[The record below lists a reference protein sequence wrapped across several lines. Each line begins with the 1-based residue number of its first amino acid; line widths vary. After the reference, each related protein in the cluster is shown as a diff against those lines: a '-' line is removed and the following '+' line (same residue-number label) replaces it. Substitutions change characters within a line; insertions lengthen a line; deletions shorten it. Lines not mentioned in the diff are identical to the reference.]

1 MVWCG
6 YEGRGGKFMTLVLFL
21 RCSATD
27 GIIFRSK
34 EKIERVTTSK
44 MTLMS
49 ITILKHI
56 NPTTSYLIQ
65 RSPTTPQH
73 IFPHL
78 KQLLVMVMVFYRPHD
93 TDAPHH
99 TTPPHPTPPHHNS
112 TPQTTPCYGQ
122 SSPARHHHTTTPPH
136 HTSNNSLLW
145 SIIARTTL
153 VQSLL
158 SSAMAAREA
167 GDTLSAPAR

>member
-99 TTPPHPTPPHHNS
+99 TTPPHPTTTAHLKQLLVMVNHRPHD
-112 TPQTTPCYGQ
+112 
-122 SSPARHHHTTTPPH
+122 TTTPPH